1 MKYNKIIHHE
11 ILYLMMLYFMMI
23 INIIESFLNIN
34 KYI

>member
-1 MKYNKIIHHE
+1 MKYNKIIHE